1 MKKSK
6 VSINYLYN
14 VAYQILNFITPIIT
28 APYLARTLGA
38 ENLGIYNYTYSII
51 YWFMLFGTMGI
62 SLYGS
67 KEIAKV
73 SDDREKLSKKF
84 SEIFSLQILCM
95 IIAIAVFYIVFS
107 IFNFKYKIVFLLQGA
122 LLFPYA
128 LEITWLYT
136 GLEDFKK
143 TTIRGFVVKLLL
155 VLGIILL
162 IKSESDLYLY
172 VLFIV
177 AMNMIGSLM
186 IWKGIRK
193 IIDFKIPKFKD
204 IIPHFKENLILFIP
218 QISSSIYSVFDQTMI
233 GLLYSDVS
241 EVGFYSQAHKLVN
254 MFLFV
259 VTTIGT
265 VMLPNVV
272 RRRKENDDE
281 KVKEVTNFTFKIAL
295 FLSIPIAIGFSTV
308 APFFIPWFLPPEFE
322 KVSYIICTLS
332 PLIIFISLSNVL
344 GVQYLIPMEESKK
357 YTISVTSGCF
367 INLLLNVCLIG
378 KFGAYG
384 AAIASCVT
392 ELTVL
397 LIQYFFVRKSF
408 NFKGVLPKL
417 FKYLGTSFIMGIV
430 VVLIGIFMGAGII
443 TNIIQVLIGIIIYM
457 VILFITKDDIQKFL
471 IDKVL
476 EIVRIKKVN
485 K

>member
-14 VAYQILNFITPIIT
+14 AAYQILTFITPIIT

-73 SDDREKLSKKF
+73 SDDRKKLSKKF

-95 IIAIAVFYIVFS
+95 LLSIIVFYIVFS
-107 IFNFKYKIVFLLQGA
+107 IFDFKYKIVFLLQG
-122 LLFPYA
+122 LLLLPYA

-143 TTIRGFVVKLLL
+143 TTIRGFVVKILL
-155 VLGIILL
+155 VLGIVLL

-172 VLFIV
+172 VIFIA
-177 AMNMIGSLM
+177 AMNLIGSLM
-186 IWKGIRK
+186 IWKGIKK
-193 IIDFKIPKFKD
+193 ILDFKIPKFKD
-204 IIPHFKENLILFIP
+204 IIPHFKENIILFIP
-218 QISSSIYSVFDQTMI
+218 QISASIYSVFDQTMI
-233 GLLYSDVS
+233 GLLYKNVS

-254 MFLFV
+254 MLLFI
-259 VTTIGT
+259 VTTIGS
-265 VMLPNVV
+265 VMLPNIV
-272 RRRKENDDE
+272 RKRREDSDE

-295 FLSIPIAIGFSTV
+295 FLSIPMAIGFSVV

-322 KVSYIICTLS
+322 KVSYIICSLT

-367 INLLLNVCLIG
+367 VNLILNFCLIG
-378 KFGAYG
+378 KLGAYG
-384 AAIASCVT
+384 AAIASCIT
-392 ELTVL
+392 ELSVL

-408 NFKGVLPKL
+408 NFKGILSKL
-417 FKYLGTSFIMGIV
+417 FKYLISSIIMGV
-430 VVLIGIFMGAGII
+430 VVLFVGILMGSGIL
-443 TNIIQVLIGIIIYM
+443 TNLIQVIVGVIIYA
-457 VILFITKDDIQKFL
+457 VIQIITKDDVYKFL
-471 IDKVL
+471 LNKAL
-476 EIVRIKKVN
+476 EIVKIKR
-485 K
+485 

>member
-14 VAYQILNFITPIIT
+14 AAYQILTFITPIIT

-73 SDDREKLSKKF
+73 SDDRKKLSKKF

-95 IIAIAVFYIVFS
+95 LLSIIVFYIVFS
-107 IFNFKYKIVFLLQGA
+107 IFDFKYKIVFLLQG
-122 LLFPYA
+122 LLLLPYA

-143 TTIRGFVVKLLL
+143 TTIRGFVVKILL
-155 VLGIILL
+155 VLGIVLL

-172 VLFIV
+172 VIFIAV
-177 AMNMIGSLM
+177 MNLIGSLM
-186 IWKGIRK
+186 IWKGIKK
-193 IIDFKIPKFKD
+193 ILDFKIPKFKD
-204 IIPHFKENLILFIP
+204 IIPHFKENIILFIP
-218 QISSSIYSVFDQTMI
+218 QISASIYSVFDQTMI
-233 GLLYSDVS
+233 GLLYKDVS

-254 MFLFV
+254 MLLFI
-259 VTTIGT
+259 VTTIGS
-265 VMLPNVV
+265 VMLPNIV
-272 RRRKENDDE
+272 RKRREDSDE

-295 FLSIPIAIGFSTV
+295 FLSIPMAIGFSVV

-322 KVSYIICTLS
+322 KVSYIICSLT

-367 INLLLNVCLIG
+367 VNLILNFCLIG
-378 KFGAYG
+378 KLGAYG
-384 AAIASCVT
+384 AAIASCIT
-392 ELTVL
+392 ELSVL

-408 NFKGVLPKL
+408 NFKGILSKL
-417 FKYLGTSFIMGIV
+417 FKYLISSIIMGV
-430 VVLIGIFMGAGII
+430 VVLFVGILMGSGVL
-443 TNIIQVLIGIIIYM
+443 TNLIQVLVGIIIYAL
-457 VILFITKDDIQKFL
+457 IQIITKDDVYKFL
-471 IDKVL
+471 LNKAL
-476 EIVRIKKVN
+476 EIVKIKR
-485 K
+485 

>member
-14 VAYQILNFITPIIT
+14 AAYQILTFITPIIT

-73 SDDREKLSKKF
+73 SDDRKKLSKKF

-95 IIAIAVFYIVFS
+95 LLSIIVFYIVFS
-107 IFNFKYKIVFLLQGA
+107 IFDFKYKIVFLLQG
-122 LLFPYA
+122 LLLLPYA

-143 TTIRGFVVKLLL
+143 TTIRGFVVKILL
-155 VLGIILL
+155 VLGIVLL

-172 VLFIV
+172 VIFIA
-177 AMNMIGSLM
+177 AMNLIGSLM
-186 IWKGIRK
+186 IWKGIKK
-193 IIDFKIPKFKD
+193 ILDFKIPKFKD
-204 IIPHFKENLILFIP
+204 IIPHFKENIILFIP
-218 QISSSIYSVFDQTMI
+218 QISASIYSVFDQTMI
-233 GLLYSDVS
+233 GLLYKNVS
-241 EVGFYSQAHKLVN
+241 EVGFYSQAHKFVN
-254 MFLFV
+254 MFLFI
-259 VTTIGT
+259 VTTIGS
-265 VMLPNVV
+265 VMLPNIV
-272 RRRKENDDE
+272 RKRREDSDE

-295 FLSIPIAIGFSTV
+295 FLSIPMAIGFSVV

-322 KVSYIICTLS
+322 KVSYIICSLT

-367 INLLLNVCLIG
+367 VNLILNFCLIG
-378 KFGAYG
+378 KLGAYG
-384 AAIASCVT
+384 AAIASCIT
-392 ELTVL
+392 ELSVL

-408 NFKGVLPKL
+408 NFKGILSKL
-417 FKYLGTSFIMGIV
+417 FKYLISSIIMGV
-430 VVLIGIFMGAGII
+430 VVLFVGILMGSGIL
-443 TNIIQVLIGIIIYM
+443 TNLIQVIVGVIIYA
-457 VILFITKDDIQKFL
+457 VIQIITKDDVYKFL
-471 IDKVL
+471 LNKAL
-476 EIVRIKKVN
+476 EIVKIKR
-485 K
+485 